1 MECRDA
7 QFYLRLR
14 RHTTDELGPD
24 VAGTLEGHLAIC
36 PACAA
41 DGRAAVSFGRA
52 LTAAM
57 RAVPVPSGLREKLF
71 TQAAS
76 AQGAVLRHKL
86 YRTGG
91 LVTAAVLLI
100 GIGFG
105 VFSSTRPKADSEL
118 LTRTATDQANDP
130 AGSVGRFLAAKK
142 LPDRLPM
149 PFDYDLLVH
158 VGTDEVQGQQV
169 PVVVFRS
176 SNGDSGFAKVYI
188 FKSDSRFDLRGLQDA
203 QGSHARAQ
211 VLVGQDKFRG
221 ATYVFV
227 HTGRDLKPFLLN
239 RNGGG
244 NPA

>member
-14 RHTTDELGPD
+14 RHATDELGPD
-24 VAGTLEGHLAIC
+24 VAGTLEGHLATC

-41 DGRAAVSFGRA
+41 DARAALSFERA
-52 LTAAM
+52 MTAAM

-76 AQGAVLRHKL
+76 AHGAALRRQV
-86 YRTGG
+86 YRYGG

-105 VFSSTRPKADSEL
+105 VFSSTRPKADADEL
-118 LTRTATDQANDP
+118 ARVAGDQANDP
-130 AGSVGRFLAAKK
+130 AESVRRFLDAKK

-158 VGTDEVQGQQV
+158 YGTDEVQGQKV

-176 SNGDSGFAKVYI
+176 SNGDNGFAKVYI

-211 VLVGQDKFRG
+211 VLVGTDKFRG